1 MSTYHSSERC
11 LVVNNNLRLN
21 MAIKILSCSGSIQSL
36 HERTLSRSYVRFA
49 DWFSNVSGL

>member
-11 LVVNNNLRLN
+11 LVVNNLRLN
-21 MAIKILSCSGSIQSL
+21 MAIKTLSCSGSIQSL
-36 HERTLSRSYVRFA
+36 HERALSRSYVRFA